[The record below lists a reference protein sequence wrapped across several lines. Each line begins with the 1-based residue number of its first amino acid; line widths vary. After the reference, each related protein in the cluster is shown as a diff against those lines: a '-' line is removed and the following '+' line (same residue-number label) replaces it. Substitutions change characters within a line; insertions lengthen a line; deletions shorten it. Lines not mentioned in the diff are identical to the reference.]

1 MDQRTQTQ
9 AKTPALAQCLGRRIR
24 LLRAER
30 DWSQEDLAARAG
42 LHRNYI
48 GHVER
53 GELNISVLQL
63 TKIAQAFGVRVGVL
77 VDSLLL

>member
-1 MDQRTQTQ
+1 MEQQTH
-9 AKTPALAQCLGRRIR
+9 TPPIHPPHLAQRLGQRIR

-30 DWSQEDLAARAG
+30 YWSQENLAERAG

-53 GELNISVLQL
+53 GELNISVAQL
-63 TKIAQAFGVRVGVL
+63 TKIAQAFGVRLGAL
-77 VDSLLL
+77 VDTLF

>member
-1 MDQRTQTQ
+1 MDPLTQT
-9 AKTPALAQCLGRRIR
+9 KPITPPLAQRLGRRIR

-53 GELNISVLQL
+53 GELNMSVVQL
-63 TKIAQAFGVRVGVL
+63 TKIAQAFGVSVGVL
-77 VDSLLL
+77 VDTLM

>member
-1 MDQRTQTQ
+1 MNQRTQTPPL
-9 AKTPALAQCLGRRIR
+9 TPPLAQRLGRRIR
-24 LLRAER
+24 LLRVQR
-30 DWSQEDLAARAG
+30 DWSQEDLAERAG

-53 GELNISVLQL
+53 GELNISVVQL

-77 VDSLLL
+77 VDTLM

>member
-1 MDQRTQTQ
+1 MNRQTQT
-9 AKTPALAQCLGRRIR
+9 KPDNPPLAQRLGRRIR

-30 DWSQEDLAARAG
+30 DWSQEDLAERAG

-53 GELNISVLQL
+53 GELNISVVQL
-63 TKIAQAFGVRVGVL
+63 TKIALAFGVRVGVL
-77 VDSLLL
+77 VDALL

>member
-1 MDQRTQTQ
+1 MDRRTQTSSL
-9 AKTPALAQCLGRRIR
+9 PSSLAQRLGWRIR

-30 DWSQEDLAARAG
+30 DWSQEDLAERAG

-53 GELNISVLQL
+53 GELNISVVQL
-63 TKIAQAFGVRVGVL
+63 TKIAQAFGVRVGML
-77 VDSLLL
+77 VDTVM

>member
-1 MDQRTQTQ
+1 MDPLTQTKPITQ
-9 AKTPALAQCLGRRIR
+9 PLAQRLGRRIR

-53 GELNISVLQL
+53 GELNMSVVQL

-77 VDSLLL
+77 VDTLM

>member
-1 MDQRTQTQ
+1 MDQRIQTRST
-9 AKTPALAQCLGRRIR
+9 ALSLAQSLGRRIR

-63 TKIAQAFGVRVGVL
+63 SKIALAIELPVGVL
-77 VDSLLL
+77 MDMF

>member
-1 MDQRTQTQ
+1 MDQRIQTRST
-9 AKTPALAQCLGRRIR
+9 ALSLAQNLGRRIR

-63 TKIAQAFGVRVGVL
+63 SKIAQAFELPVGVL
-77 VDSLLL
+77 MDMF